1 MKRDESRLVLPRR
14 PDSLRPLMAFAR
26 EKATQ
31 AGFPARGV
39 KEVEL
44 AVEEMATDALEH
56 APAPGMDGPY
66 EVTLERRPG
75 QFVIAVED
83 LCAPF
88 DLESAR
94 RRREAGLGLLLVG
107 AFADCVR
114 FENLGPRGRRV
125 EIVKNI
131 PSEDLGSVLAEGGS
145 AAGSPEASAAV
156 EIRRGRAEDC
166 AAISRLCYQVAGRAD
181 GREFLY
187 FPERLRE
194 MIASGALET
203 RVAARP
209 PGGIAGVCA
218 ASLDDPETP
227 VAVAG
232 PCLELFGPGEAGLR
246 DELVSALLDGLKKL
260 GVYGLLCECP
270 EFGPQDA
277 FAASGATETA
287 LLLDHWAPAP
297 VPGKGRR
304 KRAGQRRTVLVEF
317 VSLGEGPAREVFAP
331 YHHAGVIRTI
341 FSQTGLKRLMREVE
355 PRKGQADLPVASR
368 VDVEVRP
375 SAGRAR
381 LAVKSYGRDL
391 LDHIYLRLEDLERY
405 GVELVHLDLPL
416 SDPATASFALPAET
430 LGFSFAGVVPE
441 LFGGDVL
448 RLQRL
453 KGRPLE
459 PPAIPAATEFGAEL
473 ARYVWGEFRNSTG
486 AIPE

>member
-1 MKRDESRLVLPRR
+1 MTRDESRLVLPRR
-14 PDSLRPLMAFAR
+14 PDSLKPLMAFAR
-26 EKATQ
+26 EKAAH
-31 AGFPARGV
+31 AGFSGRGV

-56 APAPGMDGPY
+56 APTSGLDSPY
-66 EVTLERRPG
+66 EVILERRPG
-75 QFVIAVED
+75 QLVIAVED

-114 FENLGPRGRRV
+114 FENLGPRGRRM
-125 EIVKNI
+125 EIVKSI
-131 PSEDLGSVLAEGGS
+131 PSEDLGRVLAEEGS
-145 AAGSPEASAAV
+145 AAEPPEALAAV
-156 EIRRGRAEDC
+156 EIRQGRAEDC
-166 AAISRLCYQVAGRAD
+166 AAISRLCYRVAGRAD

-203 RVAARP
+203 RVAASPR
-209 PGGIAGVCA
+209 GRIAGVCA
-218 ASLDDPETP
+218 ASLDDSDTP

-232 PCLELFGPGEAGLR
+232 PCLEILGPAEAGLR
-246 DELVSALLDGLKKL
+246 DKLVSALLDGLKKR

-277 FAASGATETA
+277 FATSGATETA
-287 LLLDHWAPAP
+287 LLLSHWPPAPAL
-297 VPGKGRR
+297 GKGRR
-304 KRAGQRRTVLVEF
+304 KRSGQRRTVLIEF

-355 PRKGQADLPVASR
+355 SGKGPMDLPAASR

-391 LDHIYLRLEDLERY
+391 LDHLYLRLEDLDRY

-430 LGFSFAGVVPE
+430 LGFSFAGIIPE

-448 RLQRL
+448 RLHRL
-453 KGRPLE
+453 KGHLLE
-459 PPAIPAATEFGAEL
+459 PPVIPAATEFGAEL
-473 ARYVWGEFRNSTG
+473 ARYVWGEYRNSTG
-486 AIPE
+486 APTE